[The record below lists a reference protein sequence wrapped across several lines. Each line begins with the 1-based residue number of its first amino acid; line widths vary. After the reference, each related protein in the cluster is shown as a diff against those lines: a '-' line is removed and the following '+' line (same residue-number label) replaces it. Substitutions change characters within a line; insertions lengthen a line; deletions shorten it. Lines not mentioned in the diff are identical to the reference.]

1 MKSCTESDFRTTH
14 PTPWAL
20 CRCRA
25 DSRAQPEHPGGPR
38 EDCELGTA
46 SEHLGFPPEDCEPST
61 ASEHPGVPPEDCEPG
76 TASEHLG
83 SPQECGRLLSCIA
96 CPTGHISAARSMPSG
111 GFPTCRRKRIQHLSH
126 WPACANTDARESPSD
141 RHPQQR
147 LSRKPTEAVQGCS
160 RNHPPKERFPRFP
173 LLILKAQPIGYK
185 SL

>member
-1 MKSCTESDFRTTH
+1 MGNTMKSCTESDFRTTH

-111 GFPTCRRKRIQHLSH
+111 GFPTCRRRKWKQGSQWCL
-126 WPACANTDARESPSD
+126 RETLP
-141 RHPQQR
+141 
-147 LSRKPTEAVQGCS
+147 G
-160 RNHPPKERFPRFP
+160 FP
-173 LLILKAQPIGYK
+173 LPVSVGGHTAADTRPGRPRAA
-185 SL
+185 